1 MISLTHLNTFGLVSQ
16 ADNFFALTAESQL
29 QELLAQLSP
38 TTDYFILGGGSNV
51 VLNRHIKKLIIHNQL
66 KGIKV
71 LEELQTSEAV
81 FVQAAAGEVWHD
93 FIAYCI
99 SHGWF
104 GLENLAFIP
113 GTVGASPV
121 QNIGAY
127 GKEVKDYIFAVNTV
141 HLRTGEYKTFSN
153 AECRFAY
160 RDSIF
165 KHESSDYLILSVIF
179 RFPTQ
184 WQPALNYADLR
195 HHPQLTDRSSA
206 KDIFEAVINIRQQK
220 LPNPKIQG
228 NAGSFFKNPIVS
240 AEKFHDLKQEFA
252 ELVAYPQ
259 ENGDYKLAAGW
270 LIDQCGWKGKTM
282 GKVGVHDR
290 QALVLVNKGGATA
303 QDIKTLASTI
313 QHDVWQKYGVHIE
326 PEPIFVD

>member
-1 MISLTHLNTFGLVSQ
+1 MTCLTHLNTFGITSE
-16 ADNFFALTAESQL
+16 AENFFELTTESELKALLSQL
-29 QELLAQLSP
+29 SSSK
-38 TTDYFILGGGSNV
+38 DYFILGGGSNV
-51 VLNRHIKKLIIHNQL
+51 VLGRHIQKLIIHNQL
-66 KGIKV
+66 KGIKI
-71 LEELQTSEAV
+71 LTEQQTSDAV
-81 FVQAAAGEVWHD
+81 FIQAAAGEVWHD
-93 FIAYCI
+93 FVAYCI

-104 GLENLAFIP
+104 GLENLALIP

-127 GKEVKDYIFAVNTV
+127 GKEVKDYIFAVNTI

-153 AECRFAY
+153 TECCFAY

-165 KHESSDYLILSVIF
+165 KHQARDYLILSVVF

-184 WQPALNYADLR
+184 WQAALNYADLR
-195 HHPQLTDRSSA
+195 HQPQLNEHSSA
-206 KDIFEAVINIRQQK
+206 QDIFDAVVSIRRHK
-220 LPNPKIQG
+220 LPDPKVQG

-240 AEKFHDLKQEFA
+240 AEKYHHLKHNYP
-252 ELVAYPQ
+252 ELVAYLQ

-270 LIDQCGWKGKTM
+270 LIDQCGWKGKTV

-303 QDIKTLASTI
+303 QDIKELATAI
-313 QHDVWQKYGVHIE
+313 QDNVWEKYGVQIE

>member
-1 MISLTHLNTFGLVSQ
+1 MTSLTHLNTFGLVSQ

-29 QELLAQLSP
+29 KELLAQLSP

-51 VLNRHIKKLIIHNQL
+51 VLNHHIQKLIIHNQL

-71 LEELQTSEAV
+71 LEKQQTAEAV

-93 FIAYCI
+93 FVAYCI
-99 SHGWF
+99 AHGWF
-104 GLENLAFIP
+104 GLENLALIP

-165 KHESSDYLILSVIF
+165 KHEASDYLILSVIF
-179 RFPTQ
+179 RFPTH
-184 WQPALNYADLR
+184 WRPALNYADLR
-195 HHPQLTDRSSA
+195 HQPQLTEQSSA
-206 KDIFEAVINIRQQK
+206 KDIFEAVVNIRKHK
-220 LPNPKIQG
+220 LPDPKIQG

-240 AEKFHDLKQEFA
+240 AEKFHHLKQAFA

-270 LIDQCGWKGKTM
+270 LIDQCGWKGKTV

-303 QDIKTLASTI
+303 QDIKNLAVTI